1 MIVLIAIA
9 TMIAATL
16 AQHLGL
22 AEAIAHVV
30 DKVASCPQCFTFW
43 VTMSALLYL
52 GYDVYTSTLA
62 AIVVAYLSNWFLL
75 LLLIL
80 QRKFTKLYE
89 KKDTPPTASTTE
101 AKAES
106 KPEAQTFFP
115 ILHVSVQKSLI
126 VPHFRGICPTC

>member
-52 GYDVYTSTLA
+52 GHDVYTSALA
-62 AIVVAYLSNWFLL
+62 AIVVAYLSNWFVL

-89 KKDTPPTASTTE
+89 KKDTQPTASTIE

-115 ILHVSVQKSLI
+115 ILHVSVQK
-126 VPHFRGICPTC
+126 V

>member
-1 MIVLIAIA
+1 
-9 TMIAATL
+9 MIAATL

-52 GYDVYTSTLA
+52 GHDVYTSTLA
-62 AIVVAYLSNWFLL
+62 AIVMAYLSNWFVLL
-75 LLLIL
+75 MLIL
-80 QRKFTKLYE
+80 QRNLRSYMK

-101 AKAES
+101 AKVES
-106 KPEAQTFFP
+106 KPQAQTFFP
-115 ILHVSVQKSLI
+115 TLHISAQKALLI
-126 VPHFRGICPTC
+126 PHFRGICPTC

>member
-1 MIVLIAIA
+1 
-9 TMIAATL
+9 MIAATL

-62 AIVVAYLSNWFLL
+62 AIVGAYLSNWFVL

-80 QRKFTKLYE
+80 QRQSYMK

>member
-52 GYDVYTSTLA
+52 GHDVYTSVLA
-62 AIVVAYLSNWFLL
+62 AIVVAYVAIAYPS
-75 LLLIL
+75 
-80 QRKFTKLYE
+80 TKIYE
-89 KKDTPPTASTTE
+89 A
-101 AKAES
+101 
-106 KPEAQTFFP
+106 
-115 ILHVSVQKSLI
+115 I
-126 VPHFRGICPTC
+126 

>member
-9 TMIAATL
+9 TMIAATI

-30 DKVASCPQCFTFW
+30 DKVASCPQCFSFW
-43 VTMSALLYL
+43 ATMSALLYL
-52 GYDVYTSTLA
+52 GHDVYTSTLA
-62 AIVVAYLSNWFLL
+62 AIVVAYLSNWFVL

-89 KKDTPPTASTTE
+89 KERHTPDR
-101 AKAES
+101 
-106 KPEAQTFFP
+106 
-115 ILHVSVQKSLI
+115 LDH
-126 VPHFRGICPTC
+126 

>member
-22 AEAIAHVV
+22 AEAIARIV

-43 VTMSALLYL
+43 ATMSALLYL
-52 GYDVYTSTLA
+52 GHDVYASALS
-62 AIVVAYLSNWFLL
+62 AIVVAYLSNWFVL

-89 KKDTPPTASTTE
+89 KERHTTDR
-101 AKAES
+101 
-106 KPEAQTFFP
+106 
-115 ILHVSVQKSLI
+115 LDH
-126 VPHFRGICPTC
+126 

>member
-62 AIVVAYLSNWFLL
+62 AIVGAYLSNWFVL

-80 QRKFTKLYE
+80 QRQSYMK

>member
-22 AEAIAHVV
+22 AEAMARVV

-43 VTMSALLYL
+43 TTMTALLYL
-52 GYDVYTSTLA
+52 GYDVYVSALA
-62 AIVVAYLSNWFLL
+62 AIVAAYLSNWFVL
-75 LLLIL
+75 LLLIV
-80 QRKFTKLYE
+80 QRKFTQLYE
-89 KKDTPPTASTTE
+89 KKDTPPTASTIE
-101 AKAES
+101 AKAEI
-106 KPEAQTFFP
+106 KPEVKTFFP
-115 ILHVSVQKSLI
+115 ILHVSAQKTLL

>member
-9 TMIAATL
+9 TMIAATF

-22 AEAIAHVV
+22 AEAVARVV

-52 GYDVYTSTLA
+52 GHDVYASALS
-62 AIVVAYLSNWFLL
+62 AIVVAYLSNWFVL

-80 QRKFTKLYE
+80 QRKFTQLYE
-89 KKDTPPTASTTE
+89 KERNTTDR
-101 AKAES
+101 
-106 KPEAQTFFP
+106 
-115 ILHVSVQKSLI
+115 LDH
-126 VPHFRGICPTC
+126 

>member
-1 MIVLIAIA
+1 MVVLIALS

-22 AEAIAHVV
+22 AEAIARVV

-43 VTMSALLYL
+43 ATMSALLYL

-62 AIVVAYLSNWFLL
+62 AIVVAYLSNWFVL

-80 QRKFTKLYE
+80 QRKFTHLYE
-89 KKDTPPTASTTE
+89 KETHTTDR
-101 AKAES
+101 
-106 KPEAQTFFP
+106 PD
-115 ILHVSVQKSLI
+115 H
-126 VPHFRGICPTC
+126 

>member
-52 GYDVYTSTLA
+52 GHDVYASMLA
-62 AIVVAYLSNWFLL
+62 AIVVAYLSNWFVL

-89 KKDTPPTASTTE
+89 KERHTTDR
-101 AKAES
+101 
-106 KPEAQTFFP
+106 
-115 ILHVSVQKSLI
+115 LDH
-126 VPHFRGICPTC
+126 

>member
-22 AEAIAHVV
+22 AEAIARVV
-30 DKVASCPQCFTFW
+30 DKVASCPQGFTFW

-52 GYDVYTSTLA
+52 GHDVYTSALA
-62 AIVVAYLSNWFLL
+62 AIVVAYLSNWFVL

-80 QRKFTKLYE
+80 QRKFTQLYE
-89 KKDTPPTASTTE
+89 KERNEEDRIE
-101 AKAES
+101 E
-106 KPEAQTFFP
+106 
-115 ILHVSVQKSLI
+115 
-126 VPHFRGICPTC
+126 

>member
-1 MIVLIAIA
+1 
-9 TMIAATL
+9 MIAATL

-52 GYDVYTSTLA
+52 GHDVYTSTLA
-62 AIVVAYLSNWFLL
+62 AIVVSNWFVL

-89 KKDTPPTASTTE
+89 KERHTTDR
-101 AKAES
+101 
-106 KPEAQTFFP
+106 
-115 ILHVSVQKSLI
+115 LDH
-126 VPHFRGICPTC
+126 

>member
-1 MIVLIAIA
+1 MIALIAIA

-22 AEAIAHVV
+22 AEAIARVV

-62 AIVVAYLSNWFLL
+62 AIVVALQTQPELSSFRNMSAKRSNTT
-75 LLLIL
+75 IL
-80 QRKFTKLYE
+80 
-89 KKDTPPTASTTE
+89 
-101 AKAES
+101 
-106 KPEAQTFFP
+106 
-115 ILHVSVQKSLI
+115 
-126 VPHFRGICPTC
+126 

>member
-1 MIVLIAIA
+1 
-9 TMIAATL
+9 MIAATL

-22 AEAIAHVV
+22 AEAIARVV

-52 GYDVYTSTLA
+52 GHDVYASALA
-62 AIVVAYLSNWFLL
+62 AIVVAYLSNCSCCCCLSFNENL
-75 LLLIL
+75 
-80 QRKFTKLYE
+80 RSYMK
-89 KKDTPPTASTTE
+89 KKDTPPTASTIE

-115 ILHVSVQKSLI
+115 ILHVSVQKDLI

>member
-1 MIVLIAIA
+1 MVVLIALS

-22 AEAIAHVV
+22 AEAIARVV

-52 GYDVYTSTLA
+52 GYDVYSSTLA
-62 AIVVAYLSNWFLL
+62 AIVVAYLSNWFVL

-80 QRKFTKLYE
+80 QRKFTTLYE
-89 KKDTPPTASTTE
+89 KEKHTTDR
-101 AKAES
+101 
-106 KPEAQTFFP
+106 
-115 ILHVSVQKSLI
+115 LDH
-126 VPHFRGICPTC
+126 

>member
-22 AEAIAHVV
+22 AEAIVRVV

-52 GYDVYTSTLA
+52 GHDVYASALS
-62 AIVVAYLSNWFLL
+62 AIVVAYLSNWFVL

-89 KKDTPPTASTTE
+89 KERHTTDR
-101 AKAES
+101 
-106 KPEAQTFFP
+106 
-115 ILHVSVQKSLI
+115 LDH
-126 VPHFRGICPTC
+126 